1 MVAANDLFALS
12 TESAPTLPFN
22 QPPVAISARARQI
35 KSPRYIHYE
44 VGDAV
49 LNRLNW
55 LYEHPKVARPPCTL
69 IFSDTNNGKTCL
81 AQKFMRDHTY
91 ADESPEGGKHP
102 VVFAY
107 SPPGA
112 DLNGFYDAILWSLN
126 APYRSS
132 ARSAAKWDQLL
143 QLLKA
148 VGTKVLILDE
158 VSNFLVGKVD
168 QRSLILNSLK
178 CLSNELQIPVV
189 ALGTQDA
196 VRVFQTDQQLGNRFE
211 PMGIPRWK
219 VSREYALFISSF
231 VKSLELKHESDFH
244 SQELVGRIHTMAEGL
259 TGETCKLLERA
270 AEVAVEKNRE
280 VIDMTTLDNV
290 PWVMPSERRRAAR

>member
-1 MVAANDLFALS
+1 MVAANDLFAFTS
-12 TESAPTLPFN
+12 DNAPLLPLNF
-22 QPPVAISARARQI
+22 PPVGNSARARHI
-35 KSPRYIHYE
+35 KSPRYINYD
-44 VGDAV
+44 VGSAV

-55 LYEHPKVARPPCTL
+55 LYDHPKVCRPPCTL
-69 IFSDTNNGKTCL
+69 IYSDTNNGKSYL
-81 AQKFMRDHTY
+81 AKKFVRDHE
-91 ADESPEGGKHP
+91 AVDDSPEYGKHP
-102 VVFAY
+102 VLFVD

-112 DLNGFYDAILWSLN
+112 DLNGFYDAILRSLN
-126 APYRSS
+126 APYKSS
-132 ARSAAKWDQLL
+132 ARSPAKWDQLL

-158 VSNFLVGKVD
+158 VNNYLYGKVD
-168 QRSLILNSLK
+168 QRSLILNSMK

-189 ALGTQDA
+189 AVGTPDS

-219 VSREYALFISSF
+219 VSKEYALFISRF
-231 VKSLELKHESDFH
+231 VSCLDLKHESDFH
-244 SQELVGRIHTMAEGL
+244 SKELVGRIHTMAEGL

-270 AEVAVEKNRE
+270 AELAVEMNRE

-290 PWVMPSERRRAAR
+290 QWVMPSERRRAAR